1 MVIKQNA
8 TNWSKVVIVP
18 NETRTSAD
26 YLCSLDMLSKEYK
39 VTWSHDYRMWAFWS
53 RNTQTFC
60 DIEKSLFLGNWN
72 FCISVWDCENRF
84 RLNRKCL
91 AKEISFMLLFKAV
104 NTECNQLKVYL
115 SLLEGEKLQSLPDCS
130 ADKLKIDFFGIGK
143 VVVFFVCW

>member
-1 MVIKQNA
+1 MKLGRRQI
-8 TNWSKVVIVP
+8 
-18 NETRTSAD
+18 TSV
-26 YLCSLDMLSKEYK
+26 LQTCCRKNTK
-39 VTWSHDYRMWAFWS
+39 SHDHMITACGLFDHGTRRPFATSKNHF
-53 RNTQTFC
+53 
-60 DIEKSLFLGNWN
+60 FLGNWN

-104 NTECNQLKVYL
+104 NTKCNQLKVYL

-143 VVVFFVCW
+143 VVVFFVCRQVLFKLILGIN